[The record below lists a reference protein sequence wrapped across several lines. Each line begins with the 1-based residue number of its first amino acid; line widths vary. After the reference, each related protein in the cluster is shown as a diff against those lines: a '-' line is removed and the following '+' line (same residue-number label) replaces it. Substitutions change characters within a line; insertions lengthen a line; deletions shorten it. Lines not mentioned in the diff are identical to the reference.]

1 MRIALLTPGFSAD
14 ESDWCIPALL
24 DLVREL
30 ACEHDVQVFTL
41 RYPYHRASYQVYG
54 ATVHALGG
62 ATAGGLRRLPLLVRA
77 LAAVTREHR
86 RAPFDVLHGLW
97 ADEPGF
103 LAVTSSRLLGAPS
116 VVSLL
121 GGELVGF
128 ADVGYGGQI
137 SRANRWLTGQ
147 ALRRAGCVTVGS
159 ATLAALATGHVDAQR
174 LITLPLGV
182 DTALF
187 TPQTLG
193 VCRKPRGSRL
203 QLLHVASLAPVKDQ
217 ATLLRA
223 FALVVR
229 ELPDA
234 HLRIV
239 GDGPLRDVLAAQAEA
254 LGLAAQV
261 SFDGAVAHDRLPDL
275 YRAADLFMLSS
286 RYESQSLAA
295 LEAAACG
302 CPVAGTAVGLLP
314 ELAAPEYLAPPGDA
328 QALAAAM
335 LRLLS
340 DPAARQQASEAAH
353 ARVAQQF
360 ALYRTASGLAPAFPT
375 VGGLRL
381 TPPTASRGFPPSTA
395 SPRCAP

>member
-24 DLVREL
+24 DFVREL
-30 ACEHDVQVFTL
+30 SCEHDVQVFTL

-62 ATAGGLRRLPLLVRA
+62 AAAGGLRRLPLLARA
-77 LAAVTREHR
+77 LAAIAREHR

-103 LAVTSSRLLGAPS
+103 LAVLAGRLLGAPT

-128 ADVGYGGQI
+128 ADIGYGGQL

-159 ATLAALATGHVDAQR
+159 AALAALAADYVDDER
-174 LITLPLGV
+174 RVTLPLGV

-187 TPQTLG
+187 TPQTLR
-193 VCRKPRGSRL
+193 VCRKPEGSRW
-203 QLLHVASLAPVKDQ
+203 QLLHVASLSPVKDQ

-223 FALVVR
+223 LALVAE
-229 ELPDA
+229 ELPDV

-239 GDGPLRDVLAAQAEA
+239 GDGPLRNALGAQAEA

-261 SFDGAVAHDRLPDL
+261 SLDGAVAHDHLPEL
-275 YRAADLFMLSS
+275 YRAADLFVLSS

-314 ELAAPEYLAPPGDA
+314 ELAAPQYLAPPGDA

-340 DPAARQQASEAAH
+340 DPAARQQASEAVY

-360 ALYRTASGLAPAFPT
+360 ALHRTAPALAALYQT
-375 VGGLRL
+375 LGV
-381 TPPTASRGFPPSTA
+381 
-395 SPRCAP
+395 